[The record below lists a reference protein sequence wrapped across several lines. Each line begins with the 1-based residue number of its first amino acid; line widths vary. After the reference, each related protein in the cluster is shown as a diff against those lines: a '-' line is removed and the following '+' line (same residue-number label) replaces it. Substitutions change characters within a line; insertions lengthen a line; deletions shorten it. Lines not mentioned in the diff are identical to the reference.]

1 MRNLPHGGENRMATA
16 SVRIT
21 RGSSLGMRTERTP
34 HTFQGALREG
44 WAVVSDKSAQSTNQK
59 RREGTLTM
67 RKPGFASVLTVDY
80 IGSLKGY
87 QFSVPK
93 FAE

>member
-1 MRNLPHGGENRMATA
+1 MATA
-16 SVRIT
+16 TVRIT
-21 RGSSLGMRTERTP
+21 RGSFLGTKTERTP
-34 HTFQGALREG
+34 HTFQDALKQG
-44 WAVVSDKSAQSTNQK
+44 WAVISDKSAQSTNDK
-59 RREGTLTM
+59 RREGKLTM
-67 RKPGFASVLTVDY
+67 RKPGFAGFLTVDY

>member
-1 MRNLPHGGENRMATA
+1 MATA
-16 SVRIT
+16 TVRIT
-21 RGSSLGMRTERTP
+21 RGSFLGTRTEKP
-34 HTFQGALREG
+34 PLTFQSALKAG
-44 WAVVSDKSAQSTNQK
+44 WAVISDKSAQSTNQK

-67 RKPGFASVLTVDY
+67 QKRGCAGLLLVDY